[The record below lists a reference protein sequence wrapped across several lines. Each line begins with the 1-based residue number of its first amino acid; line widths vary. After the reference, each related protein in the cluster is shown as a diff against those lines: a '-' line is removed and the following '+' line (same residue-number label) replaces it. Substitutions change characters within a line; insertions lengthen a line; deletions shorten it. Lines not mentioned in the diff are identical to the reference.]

1 MRIDKKYNTVYISN
15 MLELLQTDEFAKW
28 LKRLK
33 DTSARARINVRL
45 KRISLTGN
53 LGDTKSVGDGVYE
66 LRVDYGPGYR
76 VYYSERGKEVLLL
89 LIGGD
94 KSSQQKDIEKAKKIN
109 VEYE

>member
-1 MRIDKKYNTVYISN
+1 

-28 LKRLK
+28 IKRLK
-33 DTSARARINVRL
+33 DANARARINVRL

-53 LGDTKSVGDGVYE
+53 LGDAKPVGDGVYE

-76 VYYSERGKEVLLL
+76 VYYSQRGKEILLL

-109 VEYE
+109 TEYE